1 MLENSIIYTL
11 EVIKYYLI
19 MKYLLGFKVRRNAL
33 LSLVGAG
40 VILLFSAYVTV
51 TEDNP
56 IALFLVYIFVEIFI
70 LIKGKKINIVFV
82 TGWLMIIVG
91 MLDSLFLVI
100 VEMAA
105 YKVISDGLV
114 LNCIGSIMTA
124 VFLVVLV
131 YIVNKKTHG
140 EKFEISKTYYI
151 YFTLLTGAEGIL
163 VTMLKMIL
171 GNDNG
176 VKGLTLIFIC
186 SIIMMLNIIIVL
198 CLAVSNDGYK
208 ERDRINKMHLK
219 TQEEYYLYLKDKNE
233 DIRKFKHDMQGHLI
247 TMHQLMAKG
256 DVSNVEK
263 YLEKIAENIHS
274 DKKEITVNN
283 GVVDA
288 IIHQNLYESKK
299 QNIAFNVEGQLFE
312 ECGIEPYDLCVIFAN
327 VLKNAVEASG
337 KCNEKYI
344 DMKINRTKENIEIY
358 VENSCNDEVII
369 EEGEY
374 VTTKEDNNNHGYGL
388 KNVYASVE
396 KYNGVVTIGNEEGKF
411 YINIFIPLMN

>member
-1 MLENSIIYTL
+1 
-11 EVIKYYLI
+11 
-19 MKYLLGFKVRRNAL
+19 
-33 LSLVGAG
+33 
-40 VILLFSAYVTV
+40 
-51 TEDNP
+51 
-56 IALFLVYIFVEIFI
+56 
-70 LIKGKKINIVFV
+70 
-82 TGWLMIIVG
+82 
-91 MLDSLFLVI
+91 
-100 VEMAA
+100 
-105 YKVISDGLV
+105 
-114 LNCIGSIMTA
+114 MTA

>member
-114 LNCIGSIMTA
+114 LHCIGSIMTA

>member
-114 LNCIGSIMTA
+114 LHCIGSIMTA

-247 TMHQLMAKG
+247 TMHQLMSKG

-396 KYNGVVTIGNEEGKF
+396 KYNGIVTIGNEEGKF

>member
-1 MLENSIIYTL
+1 
-11 EVIKYYLI
+11 
-19 MKYLLGFKVRRNAL
+19 MKKNG
-33 LSLVGAG
+33 
-40 VILLFSAYVTV
+40 
-51 TEDNP
+51 
-56 IALFLVYIFVEIFI
+56 
-70 LIKGKKINIVFV
+70 
-82 TGWLMIIVG
+82 
-91 MLDSLFLVI
+91 
-100 VEMAA
+100 
-105 YKVISDGLV
+105 ISD
-114 LNCIGSIMTA
+114 
-124 VFLVVLV
+124 
-131 YIVNKKTHG
+131 
-140 EKFEISKTYYI
+140 
-151 YFTLLTGAEGIL
+151 
-163 VTMLKMIL
+163 
-171 GNDNG
+171 
-176 VKGLTLIFIC
+176 
-186 SIIMMLNIIIVL
+186 
-198 CLAVSNDGYK
+198 
-208 ERDRINKMHLK
+208 
-219 TQEEYYLYLKDKNE
+219 E

-288 IIHQNLYESKK
+288 IIHQNLYESNK
-299 QNIAFNVEGQLFE
+299 QNIAFNVEGQFFE

>member
-114 LNCIGSIMTA
+114 LHCIGSIMTA

-396 KYNGVVTIGNEEGKF
+396 KYKGIVTIGNEEGKF